1 MTAKTVAS
9 IEVHFAELDD
19 PRDERRVDHKLLDVL
34 VIAICAVICGAEGWP
49 EVASFGRAKQ
59 SWFEGFLELPH
70 GIPSATTFWRI
81 FRHLDAKQFERCF
94 ASWIASV
101 CDVTS
106 GQVVA
111 IDGKLCRRSHDGE
124 TGKHAIDLVSAWA
137 TENGVSLGQVKV
149 DEKSNEI
156 VAVPELLD
164 MLEIA
169 GCIITIDAMGCQT
182 EIAKTIVGREGDYV
196 FALKGNQGTLFEDVE
211 LLFDDLEESGY
222 RAYSYGTDRD
232 VDKNHGRIEIRHCWT
247 ISDPSLFAHLRG
259 AERWPA
265 LRSLIRIRSERYL
278 GDEHSTQ
285 TRHYISSLDVS
296 AEKLLTMIRSHWHIE
311 NCVHWVLD
319 TAFREDE
326 SRLRKD
332 NGAENFAI
340 LRRIAL
346 NLLKQEKT
354 LKIGIHGKRLRAGWD
369 EKYLCTV
376 LGKLFT

>member
-1 MTAKTVAS
+1 MTTKTVAS
-9 IEVHFAELDD
+9 IGVHFAELED

-49 EVASFGRAKQ
+49 EVASFGRAKR

-94 ASWIASV
+94 AGWIASV

-111 IDGKLCRRSHDGE
+111 IDGKLCRRSHDRE
-124 TGKHAIDLVSAWA
+124 AGKQAIDLVSAWA

-156 VAVPELLD
+156 VAIPELLQ

-182 EIAKTIVGREGDYV
+182 EIAQTIVQQEGDYV
-196 FALKGNQGTLFEDVE
+196 FALKGNQGTLCADVE
-211 LLFDDLEESGY
+211 LLFDDLEESRY
-222 RAYSYGTDRD
+222 SAYAHDADRD
-232 VDKNHGRIEIRHCWT
+232 VDKNHGRIEVRHCWT
-247 ISDPSLFAHLRG
+247 LTDPSLFEHLRG
-259 AERWPA
+259 AERWPE
-265 LRSLIRIRSERYL
+265 LRSLIRIRSERFL
-278 GDEHSTQ
+278 GDEHSVQ

-296 AEKLLTMIRSHWHIE
+296 AEKLLTIIRSHWHIE
-311 NCVHWVLD
+311 NRVHWVLD

-332 NGAENFAI
+332 HGAENFAI

-346 NLLKQEKT
+346 NLLKQEQT
-354 LKIGIHGKRLRAGWD
+354 LKTGIHGKRLRAGWD
-369 EKYLCTV
+369 ERYLCSV
-376 LGKLFT
+376 LEKLFA

>member
-1 MTAKTVAS
+1 MTKETVAS
-9 IEVHFAELDD
+9 IERHFGELDD

-49 EVASFGRAKQ
+49 DVASFGRAKQ
-59 SWFEGFLELPH
+59 RWFESFLELPH

-81 FRHLDAKQFERCF
+81 FRHLDSQQFERCF

-101 CDVTS
+101 FDVTS
-106 GQVVA
+106 GQVIA
-111 IDGKLCRRSHDGE
+111 IDGKHCRRSHDRE
-124 TGKHAIDLVSAWA
+124 TGKLAIDLVSAWA
-137 TENGVSLGQVKV
+137 TENGVTLGQVKV

-156 VAVPELLD
+156 VAIPELLE

-182 EIAKTIVGREGDYV
+182 EIAETILEQGGDYV
-196 FALKGNQGTLFEDVE
+196 FALKGNQGLLFEDVA
-211 LLFDDLEESGY
+211 LLFDDLEESRY
-222 RAYSYGTDRD
+222 TAYDYDTDRK
-232 VDKNHGRIEIRHCWT
+232 VDKDHGRIEVRQCWT
-247 ISDPSLFAHLRG
+247 ISDSSLFEHLQG

-265 LRSLIRIRSERYL
+265 LRSLIRIRSERRL
-278 GDEHSTQ
+278 ADEHSI
-285 TRHYISSLDVS
+285 RDRYYISSLDVS
-296 AEKLLTMIRSHWHIE
+296 AKELLSFVRSHWYIE
-311 NCVHWVLD
+311 NRVHWVLD

-332 NGAENFAI
+332 NGAENFAV

-354 LKIGIHGKRLRAGWD
+354 LKIGTHGKRLTAGWD
-369 EKYLCTV
+369 EQYLCKV
-376 LGKLFT
+376 LGQLST

>member
-1 MTAKTVAS
+1 MTTETAAS
-9 IEVHFAELDD
+9 IGIHFAELDD
-19 PRDERRVDHKLLDVL
+19 PRDERKVDHKLIDVL
-34 VIAICAVICGAEGWP
+34 VIAICAVLCGAEGWP

-59 SWFEGFLELPH
+59 IWFEGFLALPH

-94 ASWIASV
+94 ASWIAAV

-106 GQVVA
+106 GQVIA
-111 IDGKLCRRSHDGE
+111 IDGKLCRRSHDRE
-124 TGKHAIDLVSAWA
+124 TGKQAIDLVSAWA
-137 TENGVSLGQVKV
+137 TANGLSLGQVKV

-156 VAVPELLD
+156 VAIPELLQ

-182 EIAKTIVGREGDYV
+182 EIAETIVEQDGDYV

-211 LLFDDLEESGY
+211 LLFDDLEESAY
-222 RAYSYGTDRD
+222 SAYSYDTDRD
-232 VDKNHGRIEIRHCWT
+232 VDKNHGRIEVQHCWT
-247 ISDPSLFAHLRG
+247 ISDSSLFEHLRG
-259 AERWPA
+259 TERWPN
-265 LRSLIRIRSERYL
+265 LRSLIRIRSERYR
-278 GDEHSTQ
+278 GDEHSIQ

-296 AEKLLTMIRSHWHIE
+296 AEKLLTTIRSHWHIE
-311 NCVHWVLD
+311 NKVHWVLD

-332 NGAENFAI
+332 YGAENFAI

-354 LKIGIHGKRLRAGWD
+354 LKIGIHGKRLRGGWD
-369 EKYLCTV
+369 EQYLCTV